1 MAIAEFMGR
10 RFVQYLKGTILLLIT
25 GAVFAG
31 VFPTLALS
39 THEEDL
45 KPAEVKS
52 ADLLD
57 QSWCDQPLAE
67 NDPPALK
74 SLSGIATHPL
84 DPYWLA
90 PLEEAGLTPAPPASA
105 PAVRSP
111 APAST
116 AARRPQHT

>member
-1 MAIAEFMGR
+1 MAIAEVMGR
-10 RFVQYLKGTILLLIT
+10 RFVQYLKVTILLLIT

-67 NDPPALK
+67 NDPGGAGGRIIRII
-74 SLSGIATHPL
+74 GII
-84 DPYWLA
+84 
-90 PLEEAGLTPAPPASA
+90 
-105 PAVRSP
+105 SP
-111 APAST
+111 EK
-116 AARRPQHT
+116 